1 MDNFTIAVTIG
12 SREVRVTSN
21 GTEDGT
27 SFEGEI
33 GDVKTAIE
41 SAKRKDSISFG
52 KFGEAP
58 IANAGF
64 ESPIALA
71 AALYSINP
79 EIARLIEAPKEAYE
93 FLVFPSES
101 NAMKPVGIYPEV
113 AISTFISFVGI
124 IYWFMMIR
132 GLVGFVEVIPV
143 NIIAIIATPLAMYCL
158 VISIIKLFTNND
170 FSTGSYPFVVLFL
183 GLLPFIFLFMPSIG
197 FVPQLIDSWD
207 GSSSYGFSDNSYYEN
222 QGAWKE

>member
-1 MDNFTIAVTIG
+1 MDYFTISVTIG
-12 SREVRVTSN
+12 SREVRTTSN

-33 GDVKTAIE
+33 GDVKIAIE
-41 SAKRKDSISFG
+41 SAKRKDTIAFG

-64 ESPIALA
+64 ESPIALT

-79 EIARLIEAPKEAYE
+79 EMVRVVEAPKEIYE
-93 FLVFPSES
+93 FLVLPSES
-101 NAMKPVGIYPEV
+101 NIVKPVGIYPEV
-113 AISTFISFVGI
+113 AISTFISFVGM
-124 IYWFMMIR
+124 IYWLMMER
-132 GLVGFVEVIPV
+132 SLVGFVEVIPV
-143 NIIAIIATPLAMYCL
+143 TIIAIIATPLAIYCT

-170 FSTGSYPFVVLFL
+170 FSTVSYPFVVLFL
-183 GLLPFIFLFMPSIG
+183 VLLPFIFLFMPSIG

-207 GSSSYGFSDNSYYEN
+207 GSSSYGFSDPG
-222 QGAWKE
+222 QRKGTWK